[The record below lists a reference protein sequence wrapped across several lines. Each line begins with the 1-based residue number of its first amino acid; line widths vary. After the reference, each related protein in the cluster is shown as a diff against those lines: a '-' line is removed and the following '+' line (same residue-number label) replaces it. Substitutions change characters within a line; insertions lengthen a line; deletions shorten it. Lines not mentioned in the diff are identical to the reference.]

1 MCFFK
6 KNIFAFCMLLAFLVG
21 SLISC
26 KNVDASQSSGS
37 SLVSDVFQSTS
48 SSLVSDDLPQAQE
61 STFSEQDQVPKAI
74 ETYTDKKAGGWEMPK
89 EFILDQITMSGT
101 EYTQEVLKEHLT
113 ANRGYYL
120 EEINNMGI
128 YEGTDVEISN
138 VPVYRINLDNYQV
151 RLDSP
156 MLFIIADN
164 SIIDAASVRTED
176 GDFFVNIT
184 GGFGNMSAVGS
195 ILKANPEKE
204 YLMLICGPYTCLLSS
219 SNEITYLFRRE
230 GSADLPFE
238 SGVDYYSKLYNEK
251 LAFSYST
258 FFQ

>member
-1 MCFFK
+1 MATTKTNWFK
-6 KNIFAFCMLLAFLVG
+6 LSLILLAALLLSACG
-21 SLISC
+21 QTAE
-26 KNVDASQSSGS
+26 KADQGS
-37 SLVSDVFQSTS
+37 SSVPPATSTPAIISTPAVTSTADSTS
-48 SSLVSDDLPQAQE
+48 
-61 STFSEQDQVPKAI
+61 SEQDQVPEAI
-74 ETYTDKKAGGWEMPK
+74 ETYTDKKAGWEMPE

-120 EEINNMGI
+120 EKINNMGI
-128 YEGTDVEISN
+128 YEGTDVEISSI
-138 VPVYRINLDNYQV
+138 PVYRINLDNYQV

-164 SIIDAASVRTED
+164 SVINAASVRTED